1 MPFQTLRY
9 EERDAIGYLTLNRPD
24 RLNALSPTL
33 MAELREALDAIDA
46 NPDLRALILT
56 GAGRAFSAGF
66 DIQTEA
72 LPGASLSSE
81 PPSGEPPSADARR
94 SRLKANIDTFL
105 MIWNLT
111 KPVIAAVNG
120 YALGGA
126 CELVQIC
133 DIKIASDRAML
144 GEPEIRLGYGA
155 PLLMT
160 PYSVNLA
167 IAKELLLTGDII
179 DAHEAARIGM
189 VNRVVPHDDL
199 LPECE
204 RIARKIARI
213 PAIGVKTTKIAVNR
227 ALESA
232 GFLNALNHNLELMTQ
247 FDAAQTPEQTEFARI
262 RADQGLRAA
271 LQWSRARFDGLD

>member
-1 MPFQTLRY
+1 MPFQTLLY
-9 EERDAIGYLTLNRPD
+9 EEQDAIGYLTLNRPD

-72 LPGASLSSE
+72 LPSE
-81 PPSGEPPSADARR
+81 LPSGEPPSADARR

-167 IAKELLLTGDII
+167 MAKELLLTGDII
-179 DAHEAARIGM
+179 EAHQAARIGM
-189 VNRVVPHDDL
+189 INRVVPHDDL

-204 RIARKIARI
+204 RIARKISRI

-247 FDAAQTPEQTEFARI
+247 FDAAQTPEQIEFARI

>member
-179 DAHEAARIGM
+179 DAREAARIGM

>member
-9 EERDAIGYLTLNRPD
+9 EEQDAIGYLTLNRPD

-72 LPGASLSSE
+72 LAPAGEL
-81 PPSGEPPSADARR
+81 PSGEPPSADARR

-179 DAHEAARIGM
+179 DAHQAARIGM

-204 RIARKIARI
+204 RIARKISRI